1 MFLAGGIATL
11 IVGAR
16 LVIKLATNP
25 NLSRGEMLYDG
36 LALVI
41 AFSAAIAG
49 LYLLVRYSSSRQ

>member
-25 NLSRGEMLYDG
+25 NRSPGELLYDG

-41 AFSAAIAG
+41 AFSAAVTG
-49 LYLLVRYSSSRQ
+49 LFLLVRYNSSRP